1 MRTKRIMNKVNE
13 RLEQQTNKKIHTFS
27 LNPDVV
33 TQFKKSCV
41 NKYSMSSVVEELM
54 KAFIET
60 RGKEGSAT

>member
-1 MRTKRIMNKVNE
+1 MKTKRIINKVNE

-33 TQFKKSCV
+33 IQFKKACGDR
-41 NKYSMSSVVEELM
+41 YSMSSVVEELM

-60 RGKEGSAT
+60 RREE